1 MVQGKN
7 SITYA
12 VLGGLLLSL
21 SWFYSLTAIIFIAF
35 VPLLILEKQF
45 SESDSGQF
53 KKTKFTLLVYL
64 MFLIWNI
71 GVTWWVWYA
80 SAGGALM
87 AILANSL
94 LMTTVFIT
102 FSNIKNKL
110 KKPYGIWLLIPI
122 WMAWEHGHTL
132 WDLTWPWLTLGNIM
146 AYKTNW
152 IQWYEFTGTS
162 GGTLWILAVNIILF
176 NTLTQ
181 SEFNFK
187 ATLKPIALIAVPIFI
202 SYIILF
208 SYKNNSSL
216 AKQNIVVVQPNIDP
230 YNDKFS
236 KGFPEQFSATLKL
249 AKEKLNQETNFLILP
264 ETFVTSN
271 INEDLIFKH
280 EDIQLFEDSILALF
294 PNLNIVT
301 GLNTYRFYEKSD
313 KPSATARFHD
323 GYGLYYDVYNTGF
336 LLNKTSRQLY
346 HKSKLVPGVEL
357 MPFPALLKPLESLA
371 IDMGG
376 TIGSLGTQKERT
388 VFKGNNGINGAPV
401 ICYES
406 VYADYCSEYVRN
418 GAHFIFIITNDGW
431 WDNTPGHKQHL
442 NYARLRAIENRRC
455 IARSANTGISAFIDE
470 TGNLHQ
476 TTNWWEEAVISDTLQ
491 PNDALTF
498 FSRFGDILSRIAVV
512 LTLLLLPYYWFLR
525 FFKR

>member
-1 MVQGKN
+1 MFNGKN
-7 SITYA
+7 SFVYA
-12 VLGGLLLSL
+12 LLGGILLCL
-21 SWFYSLTAIIFIAF
+21 SWFFSLTAFIFISF
-35 VPLLILEKQF
+35 VPLLLLEKQF
-45 SESDSGQF
+45 SETGLTSG
-53 KKTKFTLLVYL
+53 KKTRFSLLVYL
-64 MFLIWNI
+64 TFLIWNI
-71 GVTWWVWYA
+71 GVTWWVWNA

-94 LMTTVFIT
+94 LMSIVFIT

-110 KKPYGIWLLIPI
+110 KKSWAIWLLLPI

-132 WDLTWPWLTLGNIM
+132 WDLTWPWLTLGNVM

-162 GGTLWILAVNIILF
+162 GGTLWILSVNILVFQILTGQGFHAKLLIKPILALAIPILF
-176 NTLTQ
+176 
-181 SEFNFK
+181 
-187 ATLKPIALIAVPIFI
+187 

-208 SYKNNSSL
+208 NVSIKSSL
-216 AKQNIVVVQPNIDP
+216 PAQNIVIVQPNIDP
-230 YNDKFS
+230 YNEKFS
-236 KGFPEQFSATLKL
+236 RGFPEQFSESLRLLKD
-249 AKEKLNQETNFLILP
+249 KLNSKTNFLIFP
-264 ETFVTSN
+264 ETYVTSN
-271 INEDLIFKH
+271 INEELIP
-280 EDIQLFEDSILALF
+280 EDKNIKLFEDSILSIY
-294 PNLNIVT
+294 PQLNIVT
-301 GLNTYRFYEKSD
+301 GLNTYKFYDKSEK
-313 KPSATARFHD
+313 PTVTARFHE
-323 GYGLYYDVYNTGF
+323 GYGSFYDVYNTGF
-336 LLNKTSRQLY
+336 LLNKEEKQLY

-376 TIGSLGTQKERT
+376 TVGSLGIQKERT
-388 VFKGNNGINGAPV
+388 VFKGNNGISGAPV

-418 GAHFIFIITNDGW
+418 GANFFFIITNDGW

-470 TGNLHQ
+470 KGNLLQ
-476 TTNWWEEAVISDTLQ
+476 TTGWWEPAVICAMLQ
-491 PNDALTF
+491 PNDQFTF
-498 FSRFGDILSRIAVV
+498 FSKYGDLLSRLAVF
-512 LTLLLLPYYWFLR
+512 LTFLILPYYWFLR